1 MITYN
6 ECLAE
11 VGFFELGDA
20 PTPINEYLAY
30 KNGEVRH
37 FGAEQEAKEF
47 SHLLEFVTKNNDE
60 INTYWT
66 KLRLLEQKGIQLFIE
81 RVREEYAAGM
91 SKKLWELCWSA
102 AYKRSHGDGYDEV
115 ANSAK
120 HYIDFANEVL
130 MIHTDSGKKMNM
142 MYDNELKTIYKQRDN
157 IVSPKY

>member
-20 PTPINEYLAY
+20 PTPSVEYLAY
-30 KNGEVRH
+30 KNGEVRR
-37 FGAEQEAKEF
+37 FETEKEAKTF
-47 SHLLEFVTKNNDE
+47 SRLFEFVTKNNDE
-60 INTYWT
+60 INTYWA
-66 KLRLLEQKGIQLFIE
+66 KLRLIEHKGIQLFIE
-81 RVREEYAAGM
+81 RVRDEYAADM
-91 SKKLWELCWSA
+91 SKELWELCWSA
-102 AYKRSHGDGYDEV
+102 AYKRSHSSGYDEV

-130 MIHTDSGKKMNM
+130 MIHTDFGKKMNM
-142 MYDNELKTIYKQRDN
+142 MCDNELKTTYKQRDN